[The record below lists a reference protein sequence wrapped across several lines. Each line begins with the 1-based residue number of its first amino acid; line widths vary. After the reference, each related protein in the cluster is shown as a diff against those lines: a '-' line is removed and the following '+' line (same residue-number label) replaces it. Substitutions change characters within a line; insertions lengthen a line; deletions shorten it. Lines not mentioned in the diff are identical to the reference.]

1 MPQRVDLM
9 IQKFQKA
16 EHIFVP
22 PYEDKTATIS
32 LERFV
37 LKNFQIPN
45 DDLERICKF
54 ISQDSGVE
62 KIIFQLP
69 ELIQNEV
76 SYDKLQISFC
86 EEFQNEFLQLE
97 ISIFTSMEISDCLK
111 IEDRL
116 EQQLYE
122 LFDWDSAD
130 KVLLVMR

>member
-1 MPQRVDLM
+1 M
-9 IQKFQKA
+9 
-16 EHIFVP
+16 
-22 PYEDKTATIS
+22 
-32 LERFV
+32 
-37 LKNFQIPN
+37 
-45 DDLERICKF
+45 
-54 ISQDSGVE
+54 GVE